1 MQIRERNFQFT
12 EDNVVSG
19 ADHMMNGLHRIALYL
34 LVNGK
39 MKGLYVLLDYP

>member
-1 MQIRERNFQFT
+1 MRKFQLT

-19 ADHMMNGLHRIALYL
+19 ADHMINGLHRIALYL